1 MRAITVYLTI
11 VLTLALAHCQWSQDR
26 HLSRQVRPAEL
37 IGKWTMT
44 QQSVGDLRAAGLKAN
59 VDPLQHTITI
69 NADGTC
75 YFHTFPS
82 AAAAGG
88 HITPA
93 VEGPCRW
100 RLLQDAE
107 DQSLLINMRL
117 PRRWQRVTSFLRTM
131 VPWCFGRSPTILI
144 PGAMSNTRRTD
155 ARR

>member
-107 DQSLLINMRL
+107 DQSLLINIATAPASAAGYEFFENDGAL
-117 PRRWQRVTSFLRTM
+117 VLWQVADDPDTWRYVEY
-131 VPWCFGRSPTILI
+131 
-144 PGAMSNTRRTD
+144 AKD
-155 ARR
+155 

>member
-1 MRAITVYLTI
+1 MRALTVYRTI
-11 VLTLALAHCQWSQDR
+11 VLTLAFAHCQRSQDR
-26 HLSRQVRPAEL
+26 HLSRRVRPAEL

-44 QQSVGDLRAAGLKAN
+44 QHSVVGDLAAAGLNAR

-82 AAAAGG
+82 AGVSAG
-88 HITPA
+88 HISLA
-93 VEGPCRW
+93 IEGPCRW

-117 PRRWQRVTSFLRTM
+117 PRRWQRVTSF
-131 VPWCFGRSPTILI
+131 
-144 PGAMSNTRRTD
+144 
-155 ARR
+155 